1 MDFAQQWTGVVAG
14 ALALAI
20 LGALQWS
27 HATRRR
33 RETTPM
39 RRLPPPARDGKAM
52 LALTWDGAKDR
63 KLPPA
68 SVAGG
73 TAQPASARGSAPR
86 VHPAGALR
94 CLEDNRA
101 LADKVFN
108 TVPAPGTSAGKYL
121 GTALQ
126 FRTADASRTP
136 RAGRGTAAPGAAR
149 SRIAAAREIPATP
162 RPDPLPLE
170 AFIAQTLTQWQ
181 QARQPGRAADYARVV
196 GRLEAM
202 ARRYPDDLGLRQS
215 LGICLLESALAQAD
229 EFRRAGLL
237 DRSIA
242 ALREVCRSRH
252 ATVEARIRLGE
263 ACHRRALIGAE
274 VDDELLREAEDA
286 LRGVPPQDDD
296 AAWQLQRVLRVMP
309 AGYTR
314 ERMAERLQQAM
325 DLLASRAT
333 SAPAADRWRAALLQA
348 QREHVEAT
356 CPNPAGRRLRFRALH
371 AQYVKA
377 MAQES
382 SPEVLGVW
390 AGLLCAMA
398 ESVMGNEAIERH
410 REIDAT
416 LERLRAVAGE
426 SEAYV
431 QAWVRTAIG
440 RAQQQNVA
448 QRVEI
453 LARAD
458 AMLQPFL
465 ARGDEWRLLACRL
478 GLSRAEGMDAEQA
491 RVLYQRVVELGR
503 PLTAV
508 PSLMIEALRCV
519 ITALLALDEDKDRLV
534 FARCLEVV
542 TEPGDAPSLRLLAE
556 NDLRAG
562 DFRRGCLRAE
572 QAWRGG
578 CALPPGLLERW
589 QEGLTAWADTEPD
602 SADLAGNRA
611 CLRMARGAM
620 GDSARMARSVR

>member
-27 HATRRR
+27 QAARRR
-33 RETTPM
+33 RETAPM
-39 RRLPPPARDGKAM
+39 PRLPPPERGGKAM
-52 LALTWDGAKDR
+52 LALTWDGANDR

-68 SVAGG
+68 SVVDG
-73 TAQPASARGSAPR
+73 TARAASLRVRAPN
-86 VHPAGALR
+86 VAHAGATCR
-94 CLEDNRA
+94 MEDNRA
-101 LADKVFN
+101 LAEKVFN
-108 TVPAPGTSAGKYL
+108 TVPSPATSAGRYL
-121 GTALQ
+121 GKSWQ
-126 FRTADASRTP
+126 FRTADVPRLP
-136 RAGRGTAAPGAAR
+136 RARHGTVAPGAVR
-149 SRIAAAREIPATP
+149 PAVVGERDKP
-162 RPDPLPLE
+162 SAPAPDLPLE
-170 AFIAQTLTQWQ
+170 AFIAQTLAQWQ
-181 QARQPGRAADYARVV
+181 QARQPGHAADYARVV

-229 EFRRAGLL
+229 EFRRAVLL
-237 DRSIA
+237 DRSIG

-252 ATVEARIRLGE
+252 ATAEARIRLGE

-274 VDDELLREAEDA
+274 VDDELLREAEDV
-286 LRGVPPQDDD
+286 LRRVPSHDDD

-309 AGYTR
+309 AGCTR
-314 ERMAERLQQAM
+314 ERMAERLRQAM
-325 DLLASRAT
+325 DLIESRAT
-333 SAPAADRWRAALLQA
+333 SASAADRWRAALLQT
-348 QREHVEAT
+348 QREHVEAA
-356 CPNPAGRRLRFRALH
+356 CPSLAGRRLRFRALH
-371 AQYVKA
+371 ARYVQA

-398 ESVMGNEAIERH
+398 ESVVGNEAIERH
-410 REIDAT
+410 REVDAT
-416 LERLRAVAGE
+416 LERLLAVAGE

-431 QAWVRTAIG
+431 QAWVRTAIA
-440 RAQQQNVA
+440 RAPQQDGARRVA
-448 QRVEI
+448 M

-478 GLSRAEGMDAEQA
+478 GLSRAEDMDAAQA
-491 RVLYQRVVELGR
+491 RALYQRVVELGR
-503 PLTAV
+503 PLTTV

-542 TEPGDAPSLRLLAE
+542 TEPEDATSLRLLAE

-562 DFRRGCLRAE
+562 NFRRGCLRAE

-578 CALPPGLLERW
+578 CVLPPVLLERW
-589 QEGLTAWADTEPD
+589 QEGLTTWADSEPD

-611 CLRMARGAM
+611 CLRMARSAM
-620 GDSARMARSVR
+620 GGRAPMARSVC